1 MTSEKQKSPN
11 FCFVYPT
18 SEKKGKDMGRIKKD
32 NVPFTRRTRPEFIPI
47 IDAFIKQLE
56 LYNGM
61 VSFSPSVH
69 KPVIEPPV
77 DRSNTTPADYVK
89 SFGKSPMIIEEPFK
103 GCITMEDPGINTE
116 NEEPTITIDDLP
128 DEIREFLIDGGY
140 YEYLTLQSRKIVDA
154 TWFRLLYN
162 QLMGT
167 ADEKQKNII
176 IQQIYDKI
184 KETGE

>member
-1 MTSEKQKSPN
+1 MTSEKQKN
-11 FCFVYPT
+11 LDLCFVYPT
-18 SEKKGKDMGRIKKD
+18 SEKKEGGMGRIKKD
-32 NVPFTRRTRPEFIPI
+32 NIPFTRRTRPEFIPI

-61 VSFSPSVH
+61 VSFSPDVC
-69 KPVIEPPV
+69 KPVIEPPA
-77 DRSNTTPADYVK
+77 DRSKTTPADYVK
-89 SFGKSPMIIEEPFK
+89 SFGKSPMIIEEP
-103 GCITMEDPGINTE
+103 TV
-116 NEEPTITIDDLP
+116 TIDDLP
-128 DEIREFLIDGGY
+128 YEIREFLTDSGY

-162 QLMGT
+162 QLIG
-167 ADEKQKNII
+167 AEDEKQKNII

>member
-61 VSFSPSVH
+61 VSFSPNVC
-69 KPVIEPPV
+69 KPVIEPPA

-89 SFGKSPMIIEEPFK
+89 SFGKSPMIIEEP
-103 GCITMEDPGINTE
+103 TV
-116 NEEPTITIDDLP
+116 TIDDLP
-128 DEIREFLIDGGY
+128 YEIREFLTDGGY

-167 ADEKQKNII
+167 EDEKQKNII